1 MRILCQLSLN
11 HGYYDRSIE
20 WPWWWGVPRVST
32 WDLANRHW
40 QFHQLVLSLSS
51 PKIVKW
57 RKQSRR
63 LPWAPLLTALNIKIG
78 YNIKK
83 KVCLHLCFICLWCS
97 QQNQWI
103 VNWILK
109 IPTRVRECYWHFN
122 VQYSSQTSTAI
133 WILIVA
139 PGMFQMASSYLS
151 FGPHLVRK
159 INEKYE
165 YFDPDRMLRT
175 TNLSFTF
182 HTQVKNLPANTSDLK
197 SPRADAS
204 FTWKNL
210 SPSRIFLKRPLLPE
224 FLTIAWPSP
233 LAQQHGHHQQLL
245 LQHQWSSFTSENSSI
260 QRLVQH
266 HRHRDQ
272 LPQELVPLVSNYAT
286 ISNSLFNIKVCFYQL
301 PLQELP
307 QQCQHQRLLLQY
319 LASHKWAEVSSE
331 DFNSPQLVLEL
342 DFCDCQDMIVQLK
355 IGREPQVTRKCY
367 LCPNRTKII
376 WQTWPWDQKIQ
387 VEYVCA
393 EWA

>member
-122 VQYSSQTSTAI
+122 VWHSSQNSTAI
-133 WILIVA
+133 WILNFA
-139 PGMFQMASSYLS
+139 LGMFQMGSSYLS
-151 FGPHLVRK
+151 FGPNVVRK
-159 INEKYE
+159 IKEKGE
-165 YFDPDRMLRT
+165 
-175 TNLSFTF
+175 
-182 HTQVKNLPANTSDLK
+182 Q
-197 SPRADAS
+197 
-204 FTWKNL
+204 
-210 SPSRIFLKRPLLPE
+210 
-224 FLTIAWPSP
+224 
-233 LAQQHGHHQQLL
+233 
-245 LQHQWSSFTSENSSI
+245 
-260 QRLVQH
+260 
-266 HRHRDQ
+266 
-272 LPQELVPLVSNYAT
+272 
-286 ISNSLFNIKVCFYQL
+286 
-301 PLQELP
+301 
-307 QQCQHQRLLLQY
+307 
-319 LASHKWAEVSSE
+319 
-331 DFNSPQLVLEL
+331 
-342 DFCDCQDMIVQLK
+342 
-355 IGREPQVTRKCY
+355 
-367 LCPNRTKII
+367 
-376 WQTWPWDQKIQ
+376 
-387 VEYVCA
+387 
-393 EWA
+393 